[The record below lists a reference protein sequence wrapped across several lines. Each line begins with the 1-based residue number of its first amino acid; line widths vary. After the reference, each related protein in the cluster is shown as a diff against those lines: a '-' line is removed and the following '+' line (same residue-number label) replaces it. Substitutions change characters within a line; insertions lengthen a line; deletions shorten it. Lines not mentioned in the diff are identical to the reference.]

1 MADLN
6 LEIIAPTGVIFKG
19 SCHMAVVPS
28 VDGEIGVMYGH
39 ETIVAMLKAG
49 QISVY
54 DNKQN
59 VVKTF
64 AVESG
69 FAEMQG
75 AEKLLV
81 LVD

>member
-1 MADLN
+1 
-6 LEIIAPTGVIFKG
+6 
-19 SCHMAVVPS
+19 MAVVPS